1 MYNYGYERQKYLKQ
15 KEKEEKLL
23 RLLGFPEWKIQL
35 LRELDDYD
43 FNKNR
48 SFYRN
53 ENPADSFFFLRIPVQ
68 NSISEFTWNDLLD
81 DASDHVIRYHL
92 MKADP
97 VLKRIILMLGND
109 YSINEIAKEL
119 DMTPNAVYKR
129 IDKFRQ
135 KIKNVG

>member
-53 ENPADSFFFLRIPVQ
+53 ENPTDSFF
-68 NSISEFTWNDLLD
+68 S
-81 DASDHVIRYHL
+81 
-92 MKADP
+92 
-97 VLKRIILMLGND
+97 
-109 YSINEIAKEL
+109 
-119 DMTPNAVYKR
+119 
-129 IDKFRQ
+129 
-135 KIKNVG
+135 

>member
-1 MYNYGYERQKYLKQ
+1 MKI
-15 KEKEEKLL
+15 LL
-23 RLLGFPEWKIQL
+23 IL
-35 LRELDDYD
+35 
-43 FNKNR
+43 
-48 SFYRN
+48 
-53 ENPADSFFFLRIPVQ
+53 FFLRIPVQ

-81 DASDHVIRYHL
+81 GVSNHVIRYHL
-92 MKADP
+92 KKADP

-109 YSINEIAKEL
+109 YSIYEIAEEL